1 MMTTLQYAWTWLT
14 AKLSRDDEGAV
25 ATEYVL
31 LLLGVALFL
40 IFAAMGLR
48 GMLSSAVATIAAWV
62 GAVGPPATTP

>member
-1 MMTTLQYAWTWLT
+1 MMITLQYAWTWLT

-48 GMLSSAVATIAAWV
+48 GMLTAAVTTISTWV
-62 GAVGPPATTP
+62 ASVGPPATTP